1 MSRLE
6 AGKAKLPWAALQAIF
21 KADVH
26 KLPAYVGVDVGDAYT
41 LFKITKVA
49 QPEKIDE
56 AQMSALKS
64 EYTKVVSQEDLAA
77 YLSGLRSR
85 YEIDVNRSLLEG
97 RDR

>member
-1 MSRLE
+1 
-6 AGKAKLPWAALQAIF
+6 
-21 KADVH
+21 
-26 KLPAYVGVDVGDAYT
+26 
-41 LFKITKVA
+41 
-49 QPEKIDE
+49 
-56 AQMSALKS
+56 MSALKS